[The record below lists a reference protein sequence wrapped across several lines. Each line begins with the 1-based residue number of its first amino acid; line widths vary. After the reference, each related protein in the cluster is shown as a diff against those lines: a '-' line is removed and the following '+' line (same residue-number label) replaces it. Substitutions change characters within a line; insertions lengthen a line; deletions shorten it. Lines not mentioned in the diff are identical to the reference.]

1 MDEDNEIYEATR
13 TSIQDTLDALGY
25 GPEDTVELR
34 IKTDKRGMIVGYYD
48 DMGKLARKAAW
59 LSGQHNIYIVPNPVH
74 QDLRARRYN
83 RTEDWVKDAAK
94 DEHVPRRRFVV
105 IDCDPKR
112 PSGVSATDA
121 EHEAALAL
129 ARQIRGYLMS
139 EMGFEDM
146 FVADS
151 GNGAHLVIPVDLPND
166 EVTKDTLKDFLAA
179 LGERFDNDVVTLD
192 RGVFNAAQAL
202 KLWGTKAVKGENMP
216 DRPHRA
222 SRLLYAPEKAA

>member
-1 MDEDNEIYEATR
+1 MDEDEIYEATR
-13 TSIQDTLDALGY
+13 ASIQATLDALGY

-34 IKTDKRGMIVGYYD
+34 IKTNKRGMIVGYYD
-48 DMGKLARKAAW
+48 DMDKLARRAAR
-59 LSGQHNIYIVPNPVH
+59 LSGQHNIYIVLNPVH
-74 QDLRARRYN
+74 NDLRARRFN

-94 DEHVPRRRFVV
+94 DEHVPCRRFTV

-112 PSGVSATDA
+112 LTGVSATDA

-129 ARQIRGYLMS
+129 ARQVREYLMG
-139 EMGFEDM
+139 EMGFGDM

-166 EVTKDTLKDFLAA
+166 VATKNTLKDFLAA

-192 RGVFNAAQAL
+192 RGVFNAAQPL
-202 KLWGTKAVKGENMP
+202 KLWGTKAVKGENTP

-222 SRLLYAPEKAA
+222 SRLLHAPEKAA